1 MADPPPEMRGG
12 ATKVDLMALR
22 VAAAVCTR
30 NRPSLLARALESL
43 VRQRSSLAELLVVD
57 NAPDNEATRRL
68 VAERFPEA
76 RYEREPAQGLNF
88 ARNRALRTLQEE
100 VVAFLD
106 DDAVA
111 DGKWAERVAE
121 VFRCYPGLAVC
132 TGRVEPLVVETE
144 AQQLFEAN
152 GGFSRGRDA
161 IQLPTDVRRPLHGH
175 RAPLI
180 AWAVS
185 VGNGASFA
193 LRRQAALDVGAFDEA
208 LDLGEVLP
216 GGGDLDL
223 FWRLLRAGYELR
235 YDPEVLAWH
244 EHRWDT
250 QALAAQLAGHQRA
263 LVTFLCKSVVTTPG
277 WDRLAVMGFLGWRLA
292 KPAVRLVRRTFRLD
306 PLPAGML
313 WRMGVH
319 TWAGLGSYPSCRR
332 LAGRR
337 KQAARS
343 LEAYA

>member
-1 MADPPPEMRGG
+1 MARSI
-12 ATKVDLMALR
+12 
-22 VAAAVCTR
+22 AAAVCTR
-30 NRPSLLARALESL
+30 NRPALLARTLESL
-43 VRQRSSLAELLVVD
+43 VRQDQALDTILVVD
-57 NAPDNEATRRL
+57 NAPDDDASRRL
-68 VAERFPEA
+68 VAERFPMV
-76 RYEREPAQGLNF
+76 RYEHEPAQGLNF
-88 ARNRALRTLQEE
+88 ARNRALHVLHTD
-100 VVAFLD
+100 VIAFLD

-111 DGKWAERVAE
+111 HPAWAERFLTAFQRHPRLGICTSRIE
-121 VFRCYPGLAVC
+121 PFAVD
-132 TGRVEPLVVETE
+132 TDSQR
-144 AQQLFEAN
+144 LFEAN
-152 GGFSRGRDA
+152 GGFSRGHDPV
-161 IQLPTDVRRPLHGH
+161 QLPDDVRRPLHGR

-193 LRRQAALDVGAFDEA
+193 CRREAALAIGRFDEA
-208 LDLGEVLP
+208 LDLGEALP
-216 GGGDLDL
+216 GGGDLDC
-223 FWRLLRAGYELR
+223 FWRILCAGFELR
-235 YDPEVLAWH
+235 YEPEVLAWH
-244 EHRWDT
+244 EHRRDP

-292 KPAVRLVRRTFRLD
+292 KPAVRLVRRTLHLD

-319 TWAGLGSYPSCRR
+319 AWAGLGSYPSCRR